1 MISDARSEA
10 SRRNGRRSRGPRT
23 PEGKARSSRNAVRH
37 GLSRPAGLDPV
48 FADQIAALARAIAG
62 PAAGTERF
70 AMACRIACA
79 QVDVWRARRARADCL
94 AVQPLGDATLDRA
107 VTTDRYEARALSRRK
122 RAIWAF
128 DTASALSS
136 NGDDRACASPAA
148 LWDVALRRS
157 GREADGHASGARG
170 RAPAVRGCRAGFPR
184 LPDPYWEAN
193 KEARRIARLFG
204 HTRRSELEYFGQANP
219 TRSGRRNTARP
230 NEPDAAQPRMH
241 VGQTNPSDVG
251 HGLRISP
258 NEPEAVQSDEHR
270 FGQTNPTLR
279 EPSDTVLAER
289 TRATD
294 SSGHV
299 PILAKRTEAEA
310 NCKRGRQMEAT
321 RCDRADAILTKR
333 TRAAASR
340 PKYERV
346 GRISHRSRL
355 VRLCWR
361 DPPPVTARAAPD
373 KARCI
378 LWRTRLPATASPRG
392 CRQGAPCRA
401 PPNRDGLVRE
411 AALLKA
417 ALKLGRRIS
426 YADCVGSLH
435 YRASR

>member
-1 MISDARSEA
+1 MISEARSEA

-62 PAAGTERF
+62 PAVGTERF

-79 QVDVWRARRARADCL
+79 QLDVWRARRARPHCR
-94 AVQPLGDATLDRA
+94 AVQPLDDATLDRA

-148 LWDVALRRS
+148 LWERALRRTS
-157 GREADGHASGARG
+157 PEADGHASGARG
-170 RAPAVRGCRAGFPR
+170 RAPAVRRHRAGFPR
-184 LPDPYWEAN
+184 LRDPYWEAN
-193 KEARRIARLFG
+193 RETRRIARLFG
-204 HTRRSELEYFGQANP
+204 HTRRSEVGYLHLGEP
-219 TRSGRRNTARP
+219 PRPGRPNTIRP
-230 NEPDAAQPRMH
+230 NEPKAAQSSVHDLGQTTPSRSGDIGTIPPNEPEAIQREERH
-241 VGQTNPSDVG
+241 FGQTNPS
-251 HGLRISP
+251 P
-258 NEPEAVQSDEHR
+258 CEPAE
-270 FGQTNPTLR
+270 
-279 EPSDTVLAER
+279 TV
-289 TRATD
+289 
-294 SSGHV
+294 
-299 PILAKRTEAEA
+299 
-310 NCKRGRQMEAT
+310 
-321 RCDRADAILTKR
+321 LTKR

-355 VRLCWR
+355 VPLCWH

-373 KARCI
+373 KGRCI

-392 CRQGAPCRA
+392 LGKAPRA
-401 PPNRDGLVRE
+401 GHPRTATGLLERPH
-411 AALLKA
+411 
-417 ALKLGRRIS
+417 
-426 YADCVGSLH
+426 C
-435 YRASR
+435 